1 MNYYIIKTNANYADE
16 FDIEGFTL
24 KQSELDLK
32 DFKNEYYKNIE
43 EGYGKYPIES
53 YFGSNESIEIN
64 NRKELEKIV
73 QVKKITEEEYKIIN
87 KVLGSYFG
95 MNLF

>member
-43 EGYGKYPIES
+43 EEYGGYPIES
-53 YFGSNESIEIN
+53 YFGTNESIEID
-64 NRKELEKIV
+64 NRKTLEEFV
-73 QVKKITEEEYKIIN
+73 QIKKITEEEYNSIN